1 MSTKEEFNQT
11 LREIATLV
19 MTVFAW
25 GIILIIALAVIV
37 NVYTTSFNL
46 IFVVK
51 DGMILVMLVGVFLA
65 LERIYKLV
73 YALPDEDQE

>member
-19 MTVFAW
+19 IALIAW
-25 GIILIIALAVIV
+25 GLILVAAVFVI
-37 NVYTTSFNL
+37 NNIWITPSYLVYM
-46 IFVVK
+46 VK

-65 LERIYKLV
+65 LDRIYKLV
-73 YALPDEDQE
+73 YALPDNDQE